1 MATSGS
7 SGWEGRG
14 QVPNGSGGRLCGFD
28 PMPLVGK
35 EETTRSSRKERA
47 SNCNSKNFT
56 CPHGSAWGLA
66 RWLGQ
71 R

>member
-14 QVPNGSGGRLCGFD
+14 QAPNGSGGRLCGFD

-35 EETTRSSRKERA
+35 EETTRSSRQDSCK
-47 SNCNSKNFT
+47 
-56 CPHGSAWGLA
+56 
-66 RWLGQ
+66 
-71 R
+71 